1 MTIDTKEKIETNRKI
16 REYQRELINW
26 LYPNPNDDRGD
37 ERQLADMYMYEDQ
50 GGQ

>member
-1 MTIDTKEKIETNRKI
+1 MTIETKEKIETNRKI
-16 REYQRELINW
+16 RDYQRELINW
-26 LYPNPNDDRGD
+26 MYPDQDERGD